1 MKKIA
6 VLVAALILCLA
17 ILFFVS
23 NHRNLSEIKTIKVNN
38 HSIAVE
44 VADTDRLRTK
54 GLSERNSLPQNQG
67 MLFIF
72 PAAGLYNFWMK
83 GMHFPLDFVWIKDD
97 TVVDLTENVLNPKDQ
112 THDPTEF
119 YNPKFAVNKV
129 LEINAG
135 EVKKLNIKIGD
146 KIIYNL

>member
-1 MKKIA
+1 MKKIV
-6 VLVAALILCLA
+6 VLATAFILCFA
-17 ILFFVS
+17 TLFFVG
-23 NHRNLSEIKTIKVNN
+23 NQRNLAKIKTIEVNN
-38 HSIAVE
+38 HSITVE
-44 VADTDRLRTK
+44 VADTDQLRAK
-54 GLSERNSLPQNQG
+54 GLSERKSLPQNQG

-72 PAAGLYNFWMK
+72 STTGLYNFWMK
-83 GMHFPLDFVWIKDD
+83 GMRFPLDFVWIKDD
-97 TVVDLTENVLNPKDQ
+97 TVVDLTENVPNPKDQ

-135 EVKKLNIKIGD
+135 EIKKLNIKIGD